1 MLKTFLQLLG
11 EDAPV
16 FRRYAWMAVAHG
28 LLCGLTITAL
38 APLLSRLLAGDLG
51 GARAGWPCC
60 WPA

>member
-38 APLLSRLLAGDLG
+38 APLLSRLLAGDL
-51 GARAGWPCC
+51 AAPRAGWPCC

>member
-28 LLCGLTITAL
+28 LLCA
-38 APLLSRLLAGDLG
+38 
-51 GARAGWPCC
+51 
-60 WPA
+60 